1 MFVKR
6 LRRMRFGA
14 MVIEAWLFVNHW
26 DPDATV
32 MPRPAASSIPVS
44 VLLTLAKGVVQR

>member
-6 LRRMRFGA
+6 LCRMRFGA
-14 MVIEAWLFVNHW
+14 MVTKGWLFVKHG
-26 DPDATV
+26 TQTLV

-44 VLLTLAKGVVQR
+44 VLLTLA